1 MKGAVLHARMIGPK
15 LVEKWGQPIVM
26 DNARAPAASLPFS
39 RDEFDKL
46 VHDEIR
52 TRMKVWKAAGVKPE

>member
-1 MKGAVLHARMIGPK
+1 MPDTRERIASQGA
-15 LVEKWGQPIVM
+15 
-26 DNARAPAASLPFS
+26 AAQSSTPE
-39 RDEFDKL
+39 EFEKL